1 MSPKTARL
9 ATSLA
14 ILGLA
19 ALPAL
24 AETRI
29 DKTLKLSP
37 GGEFR
42 LDTDMGKVT
51 LVGSNEADAHVVITS
66 RRKDLDELLTFR
78 FDESPGLVSI
88 TARKKH
94 KFDWFSSSGGYIQYE
109 VRVPS
114 QTRVWIDTSGGG
126 ITVSG
131 IHGEVRIDT
140 SGRRHQRHRRRGQR
154 RCGHLRRLA
163 SPCAK
168 SRATSGPTR
177 PAAASRRPES
187 RDRSRPRAR
196 AARSSWNACRATSM
210 PIPREAG
217 FGSSKPAGGS
227 VADTSGGGIEA
238 SFVRGNSRG
247 GSLSTSGG
255 GIEVSIDPGAD
266 LAIEASG
273 NAVKT
278 DLPLAVRGEIS
289 RGNLSGT
296 LGKGGNT
303 LRLHTSGGSV
313 RIQSL

>member
-1 MSPKTARL
+1 
-9 ATSLA
+9 
-14 ILGLA
+14 
-19 ALPAL
+19 
-24 AETRI
+24 
-29 DKTLKLSP
+29 
-37 GGEFR
+37 
-42 LDTDMGKVT
+42 MGKVT
-51 LVGSNEADAHVVITS
+51 LVGSNEADVHVVITS

-94 KFDWFSSSGGYIQYE
+94 KFDWFSSAGGHIQYE

-114 QTRVWIDTSGGG
+114 ETKVWIDTSGGG

-131 IHGEVRIDT
+131 IHGEVRTDT
-140 SGRRHQRHRRRGQR
+140 SGG
-154 RCGHLRRLA
+154 GISITDVVGNVDA
-163 SPCAK
+163 D
-168 SRATSGPTR
+168 TSGGGITLR
-177 PAAASRRPES
+177 EIQGDVRADTSGGGVEATGITGSVKAES
-187 RDRSRPRAR
+187 SGGSIELERVSGDIDAD
-196 AARSSWNACRATSM
+196 TSGGG
-210 PIPREAG
+210 IRILEAG
-217 FGSSKPAGGS
+217 GRV

-247 GSLSTSGG
+247 GRLSTSGG